1 MRKIT
6 YHLFLM
12 FTVFFTACNAQPGK
26 VQNLDVDA
34 FDKSIS
40 NNQVQLVDVRT
51 PGEFA
56 SKHIQNAKNID
67 INGADFD
74 KQMNSLDKS
83 KPVYI
88 YCLSGGR
95 SSRAAGW
102 ALANGFREVYNLSY
116 GINSWL
122 GEKKPVVAENAEA
135 QAAGLTFDDYL
146 KHLSSAQKLVL
157 VDFNAVWCGPCKI
170 LKPRIQSLLKKRGE
184 KVELYEIDVDKNSAL
199 ANKMN
204 VKGIPLLILY
214 KGGKEVWRTMGLA
227 EEKDLMD
234 KVDEFSK

>member
-6 YHLFLM
+6 YNLFLM

-51 PGEFA
+51 PSEFA

-67 INGADFD
+67 INSADFD

-95 SSRAAGW
+95 SSRAADW

-146 KHLSSAQKLVL
+146 KHLSTAQKLVL

-170 LKPRIQSLLKKRGE
+170 LKPRIQRLLKKRGE

>member
-1 MRKIT
+1 MKKIT
-6 YHLFLM
+6 FYLVLAFSLFIA
-12 FTVFFTACNAQPGK
+12 ACNAQPGK
-26 VQNLDVDA
+26 VQHLDVEA
-34 FDKSIS
+34 FDKAIAQG
-40 NNQVQLVDVRT
+40 NVQLVDVRT

-56 SKHIQNAKNID
+56 SKHIQQAQNID

-74 KQMNSLDKS
+74 SRMNGLDKN

-95 SSRAAGW
+95 SGRAADW
-102 ALANGFREVYNLSY
+102 AVANGFKEVYNLSY
-116 GINSWL
+116 GINSWM
-122 GEKKPVVAENAEA
+122 GEKKPVVAESAET
-135 QAAGLTFDDYL
+135 QTVGLTFEDYL
-146 KHLSSAQKLVL
+146 KHLGDAKKLVL

-184 KVELYEIDVDKNSAL
+184 KVELFEIDVDKNSAL

-214 KGGKEVWRTMGLA
+214 KNGKEVWRTMGLA
-227 EEKDLMD
+227 EERDLIE